1 MMRFDGR
8 VVVVTG
14 AGSGI
19 GKAASMLFAL
29 EGARIAVMDV
39 SAGGVEATCTEI
51 HDQGGQALPLTCD
64 VTHEEEVKR
73 AVEKIMRHWNRIDV
87 LCNNAGIELSKPLVE
102 TGEDAWDRVLAVNLK
117 GMFLLSKHVIPHML
131 DAGGGSV
138 VNTSSI
144 SGLLGWPDSSA
155 YCASKG
161 AVIQLTREMAIEYGQ
176 YNIRVNCICPGT
188 TVTPMIDRLLNLEED
203 PEGAAVSIRAM
214 HPIGRFAQPEE
225 IARAILFLAS
235 DEASFV
241 TGAVLPADGGYT
253 AK

>member
-1 MMRFDGR
+1 MMRFEGS
-8 VVVVTG
+8 VVIVTG

-19 GKAASMLFAL
+19 VRAASMLFAR
-29 EGARIAVMDV
+29 EGARTAVMDV
-39 SAGGVEATCTEI
+39 SAGGVEATCAAI
-51 HDQGGQALPLTCD
+51 HEQGGQSLPLPCD
-64 VTHEEEVKR
+64 VTHEEEVEK
-73 AVEKIMRHWNRIDV
+73 AVEIIVGQWNRIDV
-87 LCNNAGIELSKPLVE
+87 LCNNAGIELSKPLLE
-102 TGEDAWDRVLAVNLK
+102 TEEDAWDRVLAVNLK

-131 DAGGGSV
+131 KAGGGSV

-161 AVIQLTREMAIEYGQ
+161 AVIQLTKEMAVEYGQ

-188 TVTPMIDRLLNLEED
+188 TATPMIDRLLKLEED
-203 PEGAAVSIRAM
+203 PVRTAASIRAM
-214 HPIGRFAQPEE
+214 HPLGRFAQPEE

-235 DEASFV
+235 HEASFV
-241 TGAVLPADGGYT
+241 TGAVLPVDGGYT

>member
-1 MMRFDGR
+1 MMRFQGR
-8 VVVVTG
+8 VVIVTG

-19 GKAASMLFAL
+19 GKAASLLFAL
-29 EGARIAVMDV
+29 EGARTVVMDV
-39 SAGGVEATCTEI
+39 SASGVETTCTAI
-51 HDQGGQALPLTCD
+51 HDQEGQSLPLACD
-64 VTHEEEVKR
+64 VTHEEEVMR
-73 AVEKIMRHWNRIDV
+73 AVEKILGHWNRIDV
-87 LCNNAGIELSKPLVE
+87 LCNNAGIELSKSLVE
-102 TGEDAWDRVLAVNLK
+102 TEEDAWDRVLAVNLK

-131 DAGGGSV
+131 NAGRGSV
-138 VNTSSI
+138 VNISSI

-161 AVIQLTREMAIEYGQ
+161 AVIQLTKEMAVEYGE

-188 TVTPMIDRLLNLEED
+188 TVTPMIDRLLSLEED
-203 PEGAAVSIRAM
+203 PEGAAMSIRAM
-214 HPIGRFAQPEE
+214 HPLGRFAQPEE

-241 TGAVLPADGGYT
+241 TGAVLPVDGGYT